1 MADNLALWVIDP
13 RVASHDVL
21 VTLVGAPVSQRVM
34 EHAVRYFGHLKESR
48 FTFFHV
54 IPPLPPEYWDHARLL
69 NKEELQEW
77 HEEMTQLMKEYREGA
92 EKVADEGKERLIKA
106 GVPEQNVI
114 LKLQTQVRGIARDIL
129 EELEEGKHGIL
140 VMGRKG
146 FKDIR
151 HFGLGSKANK
161 LLHAAKALVI
171 CLVN

>member
-1 MADNLALWVIDP
+1 
-13 RVASHDVL
+13 
-21 VTLVGAPVSQRVM
+21 
-34 EHAVRYFGHLKESR
+34 
-48 FTFFHV
+48 
-54 IPPLPPEYWDHARLL
+54 
-69 NKEELQEW
+69 
-77 HEEMTQLMKEYREGA
+77 
-92 EKVADEGKERLIKA
+92 DEGKERLIKA